1 MRDSDA
7 DIAINTLNKLI
18 TQELKAARAGSCQG
32 NRPLEECAT
41 TRSNAYA
48 FARDKIKEAL
58 ADAVEERDAG
68 NPFLPRRDELVTQD
82 MHTCDFVRPVVF
94 GSRVPRVPVLRGPV
108 QGGVRSVRRLHV
120 EAWIQAGQDGAARDV
135 LAV

>member
-41 TRSNAYA
+41 TRYNTYA
-48 FARDKIKEAL
+48 FGGLDSGRSGQCRSRRIGGMSAGCRSIRLRGGAPMIYLIVDGELVDILTEMDEAL
-58 ADAVEERDAG
+58 AKAKKLAEHAGKVEIAD
-68 NPFLPRRDELVTQD
+68 LVT
-82 MHTCDFVRPVVF
+82 
-94 GSRVPRVPVLRGPV
+94 G
-108 QGGVRSVRRLHV
+108 RRT
-120 EAWIQAGQDGAARDV
+120 IIKQARKGNRR
-135 LAV
+135 

>member
-41 TRSNAYA
+41 TRYNTYA

-68 NPFLPRRDELVTQD
+68 NPFPA
-82 MHTCDFVRPVVF
+82 P
-94 GSRVPRVPVLRGPV
+94 
-108 QGGVRSVRRLHV
+108 
-120 EAWIQAGQDGAARDV
+120 A
-135 LAV
+135 